1 MTCDPDSAVKLEVV
15 TGHATT
21 PRAQLLVYGFG
32 PGADFEGRLLGAL
45 ERIESGGTVRILDA
59 LFVANDPETGELV
72 AVDLRGAGAGG
83 IVAPLLLFRLDPA
96 ERRRA
101 TKRTLSAHRG
111 GVPADTLRE
120 LGTRLDPGA
129 ALVALLLEHEWA
141 GVLED
146 AAARSGGT
154 PLTNEFVDSTGAR
167 RARPGPAG
175 RRGARRRFDR
185 TRLDG
190 GLGEDPPA
198 CASTG
203 LR

>member
-1 MTCDPDSAVKLEVV
+1 M

-21 PRAQLLVYGFG
+21 PPAQLLVYGFG

-111 GVPADTLRE
+111 SVPAETLRE
-120 LGTRLDPGA
+120 LGRLLDPGA

-146 AAARSGGT
+146 AAAKTGGT
-154 PLTNEFVDSTGAR
+154 PLTNEFVDT
-167 RARPGPAG
+167 
-175 RRGARRRFDR
+175 
-185 TRLDG
+185 
-190 GLGEDPPA
+190 
-198 CASTG
+198 TG
-203 LR
+203 LAELAPDLLSAAARAGDSTER

>member
-1 MTCDPDSAVKLEVV
+1 MRVTYDPDSAVKLEVV

-83 IVAPLLLFRLDPA
+83 IVAPLLLFRLDPS

-101 TKRTLSAHRG
+101 TERTLSADRG

-120 LGTRLDPGA
+120 LGMRLDPGA
-129 ALVALLLEHEWA
+129 ALVAFLLEHEWA
-141 GVLED
+141 LALED
-146 AAARSGGT
+146 AAARTGGT
-154 PLTNEFVDSTGAR
+154 PLTNEFVAPRELAELAPDLLAAAARAGDSIER
-167 RARPGPAG
+167 
-175 RRGARRRFDR
+175 
-185 TRLDG
+185 
-190 GLGEDPPA
+190 
-198 CASTG
+198 
-203 LR
+203 